1 MSVKIPVATKAFF
14 EANAI
19 TTKAQ
24 LDAHGRGR
32 LYDYVK
38 THAAAHWNKLSTPEA
53 TVQRAYQRLLAGY
66 KGYKGTAVAPAAAAA
81 AAVPD
86 TRDDGELKMIDG
98 IFYMFR
104 GGNIYEYDELTEK
117 VGAAVMIATPVEEWT
132 DSDDG
137 ASVSTEL
144 AESEDEEEVSPDA
157 DPFAELAFV
166 YSTPAVPAPAF
177 PDLEAAEKEAKA
189 ASIRAQL
196 ADLEAQRVL
205 LEAQLAALCS

>member
-1 MSVKIPVATKAFF
+1 MNVKIPVATKAFF

-66 KGYKGTAVAPAAAAA
+66 KSYKGTAVA
-81 AAVPD
+81 AAVPVPAD
-86 TRDDGELKMIDG
+86 TRDDGELQMIDG
-98 IFYMFR
+98 IFYIFR

-117 VGAAVMIATPVEEWT
+117 VGAAVITPVEEWT

-144 AESEDEEEVSPDA
+144 AESEDEEEEVSPDA

-166 YSTPAVPAPAF
+166 YSTPAVPAPTF
-177 PDLEAAEKEAKA
+177 PDLEAAEKAAKA

>member
-1 MSVKIPVATKAFF
+1 MNVKIPVATKAFF

-81 AAVPD
+81 AD
-86 TRDDGELKMIDG
+86 TRDDGELQMIDG

-117 VGAAVMIATPVEEWT
+117 VGAAVITPPVEEWT

-166 YSTPAVPAPAF
+166 YSTPAVPAPTF
-177 PDLEAAEKEAKA
+177 PDLEAAEKEDKA
-189 ASIRAQL
+189 ASIRAQI
-196 ADLEAQRVL
+196 AHVNAQRVL
-205 LEAQLAALCS
+205 LEAQLAAL